1 MDDPVGYLYRTAMNL
16 FRKRYRRVLLAF
28 RRTLGLPPARDD
40 FADADDRH
48 ALRRVL
54 STLPPRRRIGH
65 DRERGRSPLSG
76 AVSVRSQSD
85 SCFQSFGLDRVRV
98 RYVSRRSAALCPLS
112 GTTVPNGTSP
122 TSMGSGSHG
131 SVKAPA
137 WLPSCATTRP
147 QARRSGSGTDPCTAD
162 GMCDSS
168 PSADGSSAQDGARR
182 GASGSRPGTPGV
194 SGARA
199 GTASRRSKG
208 ANQLSRSEASTS
220 SIGRRQRSD
229 PSAGLRVSS

>member
-1 MDDPVGYLYRTAMNL
+1 MDDPVGYLCRTPMNL
-16 FRKRYRRVLLAF
+16 FRKRFGEFCWHSAGLSVSRQRGMTLLMPMIVMRFGGCF
-28 RRTLGLPPARDD
+28 RRYRHVGGSGTTASAVDPGFRGLYR
-40 FADADDRH
+40 
-48 ALRRVL
+48 
-54 STLPPRRRIGH
+54 
-65 DRERGRSPLSG
+65 
-76 AVSVRSQSD
+76 SVRKVTAAS
-85 SCFQSFGLDRVRV
+85 RVSGWIEFASV
-98 RYVSRRSAALCPLS
+98 MSAAGCAALCPLS

-131 SVKAPA
+131 SVKSPA

-147 QARRSGSGTDPCTAD
+147 QARRSESGTDPCTAD

-182 GASGSRPGTPGV
+182 DASGSRPGAPGV

-208 ANQLSRSEASTS
+208 ANQLWRSEASTS